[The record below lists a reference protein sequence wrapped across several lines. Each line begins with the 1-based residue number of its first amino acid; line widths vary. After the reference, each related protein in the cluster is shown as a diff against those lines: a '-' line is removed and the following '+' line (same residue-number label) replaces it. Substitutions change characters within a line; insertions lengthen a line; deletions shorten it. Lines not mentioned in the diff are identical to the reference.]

1 MPRRRADKV
10 DSNQS
15 QVVKE
20 LRKLGYSVVTNMDD
34 LIVGHAGRTYWYELK
49 QPESRSKKTGL
60 ILDSYKKPGQIEL
73 EKTFQGHYRVVTCTE
88 DILEDLT
95 PCIY

>member
-1 MPRRRADKV
+1 MPRRRAENV
-10 DSNQS
+10 DINQPEI
-15 QVVKE
+15 VDG
-20 LRKLGYSVVTNMDD
+20 LRKMGYSVVSGMDD
-34 LIVGHAGRTYWYELK
+34 IVVGHNGRTYWYEIK
-49 QPESRSKKTGL
+49 RPESRSKKTGD

-73 EKTFQGHYRVVTCTE
+73 EKTFQGHYRIVTCID